1 MRRPSSRPRPLGS
14 SMVGYCNT
22 CHVPGCNAACPP
34 QYLMCRTHW
43 FMVPTTQQ
51 QRVNDT
57 VWKRRNQVDASWADW
72 WRAKT
77 DAIASVLRRIEWGDD
92 KAIAKFE
99 IRGES
104 VATLLEG
111 SET

>member
-1 MRRPSSRPRPLGS
+1 MRRPSSRPRPH
-14 SMVGYCNT
+14 T

-34 QYLMCRTHW
+34 AYLMCRTHW
-43 FMVPTTQQ
+43 FMVPAKQQ

-77 DAIASVLRRIEWGDD
+77 DAIATVLR
-92 KAIAKFE
+92 AIQWRDEAAIVKFAV
-99 IRGES
+99 RGEL
-104 VATLLEG
+104 VATLLEE